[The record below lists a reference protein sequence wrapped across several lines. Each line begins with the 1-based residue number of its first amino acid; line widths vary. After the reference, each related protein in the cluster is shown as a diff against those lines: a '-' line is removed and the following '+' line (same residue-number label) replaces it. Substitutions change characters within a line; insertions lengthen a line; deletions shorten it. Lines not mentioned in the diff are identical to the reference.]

1 MCIAEF
7 KSFNLEQVCS
17 TKRVTELAQLNN
29 SFKALF

>member
-7 KSFNLEQVCS
+7 KSFSLELVCS
-17 TKRVTELAQLNN
+17 TKLVTELGQLNN